1 MYEEQ
6 DVCKW
11 LSDVRCRLQL
21 TGIAH
26 RRDACCKGPPTL
38 QDAPTRSK
46 ILGQNSFHPD
56 PFITKFLKDD
66 QHYLTIFSVEKI
78 NVLVTILVLR

>member
-1 MYEEQ
+1 MA
-6 DVCKW
+6 
-11 LSDVRCRLQL
+11 VRCQMQ
-21 TGIAH
+21 IAAH
-26 RRDACCKGPPTL
+26 RHCTQEGCML
-38 QDAPTRSK
+38 QGAANPSRRSK
-46 ILGQNSFHPD
+46 LDQHQPVQRILGKFHPD